1 MAETTDKLVTLSNLA
16 QFKNKMDGTIS
27 SSVSAEAEL
36 RDAADRA
43 LAEQISNAVGGSKT
57 TAAIQVL
64 GGPLADDAEDNWPA
78 AWKDEAGNKSIP
90 EGITLQQVLEN
101 LFFAI
106 KWGSPKTPIYSF
118 NPTLANN
125 PTASLSKTGLVP
137 VGTEVT
143 ITYAAN
149 GSATNT
155 TAKVTCTGFDYGYST
170 NGASKTANDTT
181 YSQNASAGSVSGTL
195 TASGTYDGDGVTS
208 GDKKIVTVGEHTLSV
223 SQSGLSVN
231 PGNFVET
238 SVYNVS
244 NTGSVNT
251 DAVFTVSDANANLS
265 QKICAAKT
273 TTVKVTGYYP
283 IFVGQLATPATNE
296 TFVSSMFDEL
306 DKSLSSVPTKV
317 TINAGTC
324 TYFIAVPENN
334 ANYSK
339 SGIKVYDPTTKDE
352 FGKSNVTGVVAIP
365 MLNNAGN
372 ENYKVFYISNAAGWA
387 SATNFVVEFTK

>member
-16 QFKNKMDGTIS
+16 QFKDKMDGTIS

-36 RDAADRA
+36 RVAADRA
-43 LAEQISNAVGGSKT
+43 LAEQISSAVGGSKT

-101 LFFAI
+101 LFFAV

-125 PTASLSKTGLVP
+125 PTASLSETGLVP

-170 NGASKTANDTT
+170 NGASKTTDDTT
-181 YSQNASAGSVSGTL
+181 YSQNASAGSVNGTL
-195 TASGTYDGDGVTS
+195 TASGTYDSVGVTS

-223 SQSGLSVN
+223 SQSGLSVD

-251 DAVFTVSDANANLS
+251 EAVFTVSDANANLS
-265 QKICAAKT
+265 QKTCAAKT

-296 TFVSSMFDEL
+296 TFVSSMFNGL

-324 TYFIAVPENN
+324 AYFIAVPENN
-334 ANYSK
+334 ANYNK

-352 FGKSNVTGVVAIP
+352 FGKSNVTDVVAIP

-372 ENYKVFYISNAAGWA
+372 ENYKVFYISNAAGWN
-387 SATNFVVEFTK
+387 STTNFVVEFTK